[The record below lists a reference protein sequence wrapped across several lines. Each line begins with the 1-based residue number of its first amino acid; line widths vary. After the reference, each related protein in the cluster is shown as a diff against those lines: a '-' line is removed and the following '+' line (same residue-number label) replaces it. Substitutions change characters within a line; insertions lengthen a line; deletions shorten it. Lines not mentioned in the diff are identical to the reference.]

1 MILLRKM
8 VSSIEWDY
16 KSFKWLKFEVYLM
29 LQSDVNTVCF
39 ADETGNLI
47 YSGSDDT
54 FCKVNL
60 MLWDQ
65 LHFSTLIY
73 GISYNFPLNYKN
85 LPSTCQFWQPVAS
98 RCSCLM

>member
-1 MILLRKM
+1 MEGHFYVKM

-16 KSFKWLKFEVYLM
+16 RSFKWLKFEVYFM

-60 MLWDQ
+60 
-65 LHFSTLIY
+65 TLIY
-73 GISYNFPLNYKN
+73 GIDIWD
-85 LPSTCQFWQPVAS
+85 Q
-98 RCSCLM
+98 

>member
-1 MILLRKM
+1 
-8 VSSIEWDY
+8 
-16 KSFKWLKFEVYLM
+16 M

-60 MLWDQ
+60 TLIYGIDIWDQ
-65 LHFSTLIY
+65 LHFSTLVY
-73 GISYNFPLNYKN
+73 GISYNFPLNYKI
-85 LPSTCQFWQPVAS
+85 LPWTCQFGSLWQVGAPF
-98 RCSCLM
+98 